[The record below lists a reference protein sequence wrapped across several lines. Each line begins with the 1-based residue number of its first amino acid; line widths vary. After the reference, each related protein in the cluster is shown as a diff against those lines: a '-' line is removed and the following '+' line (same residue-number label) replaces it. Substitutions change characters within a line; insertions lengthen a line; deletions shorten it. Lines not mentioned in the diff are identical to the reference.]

1 MKVNWKVRFKNK
13 VWLASFISVIVTFVF
28 SMLGLFEIAS
38 PVTENQ
44 VMRVINAVLMFLS
57 LTGVLID
64 PTTEGISD
72 SERAMGYNEPWNDE
86 YEHD

>member
-13 VWLASFISVIVTFVF
+13 VWLASFISVIVTFIF
-28 SMLGLFEIAS
+28 AMLGLFEIAS

-44 VMRVINAVLMFLS
+44 VMRVVNAVLMFLS

-72 SERAMGYNEPWNDE
+72 SERAMGYDEPWNDE
-86 YEHD
+86 NEHD

>member
-86 YEHD
+86 YEHN